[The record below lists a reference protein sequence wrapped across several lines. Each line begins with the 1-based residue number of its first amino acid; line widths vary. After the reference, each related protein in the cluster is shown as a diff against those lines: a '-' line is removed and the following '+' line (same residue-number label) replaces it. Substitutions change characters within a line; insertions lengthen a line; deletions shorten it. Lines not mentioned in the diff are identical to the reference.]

1 MEAENRAAIA
11 RIVNHL
17 TSSFAVENRDQY
29 IFRIESI
36 VGVLKSTLLV
46 NDSDLIKVV
55 RMLLEEEI
63 FLPAEVV
70 EVDSQEVE
78 DDVLYMTRNRS
89 LGTLNRLL
97 TGTLIRVAEVDTTE
111 DEYINLETEI
121 VKITAVM

>member
-1 MEAENRAAIA
+1 M

-17 TSSFAVENRDQY
+17 NSSFAVENRDQY

-46 NDSDLIKVV
+46 DDADLIKVV
-55 RMLLEEEI
+55 RVLLDEEI

-70 EVDSQEVE
+70 EVDSQEIE

-111 DEYINLETEI
+111 NEYLNLETEI
-121 VKITAVM
+121 VKIAASFG